1 MKKFYKW
8 LSMLCIVT
16 VGLAG
21 CNRLEDEQASA
32 SSDDTIQLSYAFFA
46 SEASYPGQMA
56 TYWEKE
62 VEKRTNGKVS
72 IEIYYSNTLLDTNN
86 MIDGVKKGVAD
97 IGLFTSSYESGS
109 FPLGEIADMPND
121 YENATIASKVNKA
134 LIEKFP
140 EERIDGLKVLKVF
153 STDPL
158 YIHSNRKVETLK
170 QLEGLQMRTPSNF
183 TVLLDRLGAAAVGMS
198 QAEQAS
204 ALQTGI
210 IEGSLTDRGGLRD
223 SKLSELVDYVID
235 VPLGTSTFLAVMR
248 EEKWNALPEDVQQV
262 MLELNEEMPEYAG
275 HYVDERT
282 REILQEAQTEGVEIV
297 PLAAGDAQHWDAV
310 IDELRNEYI
319 QQAEERGLPAEEFY
333 TYLEAL
339 TQQYKEE

>member
-1 MKKFYKW
+1 MKRVYLFF
-8 LSMLCIVT
+8 SMFCVMSIILV
-16 VGLAG
+16 G
-21 CNRLEDEQASA
+21 CNDSEEEPATA
-32 SSDDTIQLSYAFFA
+32 SSAQVINLSYAFFS

-56 TYWEKE
+56 TYWAQE
-62 VEKRTNGKVS
+62 VEKRTNGKVN
-72 IEIYYSNTLLDTNN
+72 IDIYYSNTLLDANN

-109 FPLGEIADMPND
+109 FPLGEIANLPND

-134 LIEKFP
+134 LVEKFP
-140 EERIDGLKVLKVF
+140 EARIDGLQVLKVF

-158 YIHSNRKVETLK
+158 YIHTNHKVETLA

-210 IEGSLTDRGGLRD
+210 IDGSLTDRGGLRD
-223 SKLSELVDYVID
+223 AKLFELVDYVID
-235 VPLGTSTFLAVMR
+235 IPLGTSTFLAVMR
-248 EEKWNALPEDVQQV
+248 EEKWAALPEDVQQV
-262 MLELNEEMPEYAG
+262 MLDLNEEMPEYAG
-275 HYVDERT
+275 QYVDTRT
-282 REILQEAQTEGVEIV
+282 REIIQEAQDEGVEFV
-297 PLAAGDAQHWDAV
+297 SLANGDQQHWDV
-310 IDELRNEYI
+310 ITEELITTSI
-319 QQAEERGLPAEEFY
+319 QQAEANGLPAEAFY
-333 TYLEAL
+333 AHLEAL